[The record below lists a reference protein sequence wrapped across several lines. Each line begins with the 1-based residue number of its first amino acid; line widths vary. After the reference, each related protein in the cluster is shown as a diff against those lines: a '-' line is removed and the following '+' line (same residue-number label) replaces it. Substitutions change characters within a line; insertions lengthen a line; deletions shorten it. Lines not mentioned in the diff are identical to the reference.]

1 MAKKKS
7 GVIPKSIKIP
17 ADLAED
23 LDEYLDLTNQ
33 GFSSYVINFI
43 REDIKKNL
51 PIIGLQKAKE
61 LEKKYTLKRKA

>member
-1 MAKKKS
+1 MVKKKS
-7 GVIPKSIKIP
+7 GVVPKSIKIP
-17 ADLAED
+17 ADLAEE

-43 REDIKKNL
+43 REDVKKNL

-61 LEKKYTLKRKA
+61 LEKKYTLKKKA